1 MNYTEALKYIENI
14 PKFCYPLGNDSL
26 AEILDCMGNPETR
39 LHFVHIVGT
48 NGKGSAAAMLGEIL
62 KRSGLKTGVF
72 TSPYIRRF
80 NERIAA
86 DGAPIGNDELAAA
99 VSSVAEICEKKKI
112 AVSQFAFIFACALYF
127 YDTIG
132 ADAVVLEAGM
142 GGRLDATN
150 AIGESLVTMIMS
162 VGLDHTEYLGDTA
175 EKIAAE
181 KCGVIKHGGTVVAAK
196 NSAAVMHV
204 IEEFCEK
211 QGARLI
217 KAPAAEK
224 TENGF
229 SVGGENY
236 SLALGGD
243 FQAENAAAVLAAVG
257 ALRDKGIKIE
267 ESAVRE
273 GFAHCR
279 HSARFEMLAKNLIV
293 DGGHNPDGVRA
304 LCDSLDKTDG
314 KKICVAAMMEDK
326 AVAECA
332 ARLARTFD
340 KAICCSLDMPRCMS
354 AKRLC
359 EIFAQNGLCADAAE
373 NPAEAV
379 RRALKEADGGTVVVC
394 GSLYLA
400 GEFLNLYDNEQKKRK
415 IDNFSDE
422 NTHKISDVF

>member
-1 MNYTEALKYIENI
+1 MNYTEALKYIDSI
-14 PKFCYPLGNDSL
+14 PKLCYPLGNDSL
-26 AEILDCMGNPETR
+26 SEILDCMGNPERR
-39 LHFVHIVGT
+39 LRFVHIVGT

-86 DGAPIGNDELAAA
+86 DGEPASDGELAEA
-99 VSSVAEICEKKKI
+99 VSYAAKICGEKKI
-112 AVSQFAFIFACALYF
+112 VVSQFAFIFACAMYF
-127 YDTIG
+127 YDKIG
-132 ADAVVLEAGM
+132 TDAVVLEAGM

-150 AIGESLVTMIMS
+150 IIPESLVTMIMS

-196 NSAAVMHV
+196 NSDAVMRV
-204 IEEFCEK
+204 IEDFCEK
-211 QGARLI
+211 REARLI

-229 SVGGENY
+229 SVGERSY
-236 SLALGGD
+236 RLALGGD

-257 ALRDKGIKIE
+257 ALRDKGIKIDE
-267 ESAVRE
+267 DAVRG

-279 HSARFEMLAKNLIV
+279 HSARFEVLAENLIV

-304 LCDSLDKTDG
+304 LCDTLDKRDG

-326 AVAECA
+326 AVGECA

-340 KAICCSLDMPRCMS
+340 KAVCCSLDMPRCMG
-354 AKRLC
+354 AERLC
-359 EIFAQNGLCADAAE
+359 EVFDRNGLRAVAAE
-373 NPAEAV
+373 NPAS
-379 RRALKEADGGTVVVC
+379 ALRFALDEADDGTVVVC

-400 GEFLNLYDNEQKKRK
+400 GEMLRLYDAEQKNEKNRRFFRRK
-415 IDNFSDE
+415 Y
-422 NTHKISDVF
+422 T